1 MQALLRRLLFLALA
15 GLFVPSLGS
24 YAQNQATQSAAA
36 VRQAVEAF
44 VRTQT
49 ASYGNRATFNVGN
62 IDPRLSVP
70 ACTNMEVLVPSGGRL
85 WGNSSVVARC
95 VAPTQWTLYV
105 SVAVRITGSYVAA
118 ARTLAAGQI
127 LSASDVTV
135 VQGDLTL
142 SAAPLV
148 SDVSDTLGKTLSAPV
163 AAGQPLRAD
172 ALRLTP
178 AILQGQTVKL
188 VSQGP
193 GFRVSA
199 EGKAIANAAVGQVAH
214 VRTASGQT
222 VSGVARADGS
232 VEVNF

>member
-1 MQALLRRLLFLALA
+1 MQAFLRRLLFFALA
-15 GLFVPSLGS
+15 SLLVPSFGS
-24 YAQNQATQSAAA
+24 YAQNQPTQSAAA
-36 VRQAVEAF
+36 VRQAVETF

-70 ACTNMEVLVPSGGRL
+70 ACANMEVLVPSGGRL
-85 WGNSSVVARC
+85 WGNISVVVRC
-95 VAPTQWTLYV
+95 AAPTQWTLYV
-105 SVAVRITGSYVAA
+105 SVAVRISGSYVAA
-118 ARTLAAGQI
+118 TKTLPAGQI
-127 LSASDVTV
+127 LSASDVMV
-135 VQGDLTL
+135 VQGDLTQ

-148 SDVSDTLGKTLSAPV
+148 SDVSDTVGKTLSAPV

-199 EGKAIANAAVGQVAH
+199 EGKAVANAAVGQVTH

-222 VSGVARADGS
+222 VSGLTRADGS
-232 VEVNF
+232 VEINF